1 MAYIALYWSA
11 MVIGYYIGSKK
22 RDHGDR
28 FLKPTDVIMMASV
41 SLLVFLMGIRMGSNE
56 EVIRH
61 LGTIGLQALYRFRW
75 RLGRPCRYGGP
86 GGDGKRFPFGA
97 DRPDQFHYDPRTLF
111 RQAMNRFFALC
122 W

>member
-1 MAYIALYWSA
+1 MGYGWLNIGSILLGIIALA
-11 MVIGYYIGSKK
+11 VPFRGVAAEKK
-22 RDHGDR
+22 W
-28 FLKPTDVIMMASV
+28 KPRRAAA
-41 SLLVFLMGIRMGSNE
+41 
-56 EVIRH
+56 
-61 LGTIGLQALYRFRW
+61 IGLQALYRFRW